1 MFKLA
6 VTSFA
11 VTVASKLR
19 VAGADTH
26 DMPIYLRT
34 RIRERWPI
42 DHPRLATRN
51 RSAVPVAPPGFDLA
65 QGRLHERVVSVE
77 RRHLIEAQEDD
88 GQGVVVPVAPRYALE
103 EPALRA
109 ALLGGTDELTQR
121 VVEALARASGLAAD
135 ELEPQL
141 IASTL
146 IAAMM
151 TAARHWRS
159 HRYRNPIDDE
169 LERALA
175 IVERGL

>member
-1 MFKLA
+1 MGRWTEPPPTQGRGREQDRRVFKLA

-77 RRHLIEAQEDD
+77 RRHLIEAQETT
-88 GQGVVVPVAPRYALE
+88 G
-103 EPALRA
+103 
-109 ALLGGTDELTQR
+109 
-121 VVEALARASGLAAD
+121 
-135 ELEPQL
+135 
-141 IASTL
+141 
-146 IAAMM
+146 
-151 TAARHWRS
+151 
-159 HRYRNPIDDE
+159 
-169 LERALA
+169 RALSY
-175 IVERGL
+175 R